1 MHSKFAQAINFFD
14 NGNLNESK
22 KLCLKILKEEPKNFD
37 ILHLLGIISFK
48 LEDYKNSADLIA
60 KAVTIN
66 PKDAEAYNNQ
76 ALVLKKINKLEDAI
90 ESLNQ
95 AIKIKPDF
103 IQAYNRRG
111 HLLVELNQLD
121 DALENFNKA
130 IEINPNFAEAYNNRG
145 NILNKLNRHTESIE
159 SYDKAISINPNFAE
173 AYNNRGG
180 VQKDLKLYEAAHES
194 YEKAIKIKPN
204 LDFLLGSLI
213 YTKLHL
219 CNWKSFD
226 ENLKKIEENIIKGNK
241 SLTPFSSLLL
251 LNSPSLQKKAAEI
264 YFKAKY
270 ISKDALKSFD
280 ERPENNKIRVGYYSA
295 DFRKHVM
302 SDLLIHLFK
311 CHDKS
316 KFELIGFSFIPGKPD
331 LMHNEIKKNFD
342 QFFDVS
348 LKTDKEIAQISKDM
362 NIDIA
367 VDLMGFTTHN
377 RMGIFK
383 ESCAPIKINF
393 LGYPGTLGSN
403 HHDYIIA
410 DKTLIPKKNQK
421 DYSEKIVY
429 LPDSYKLDHSARKVS
444 NKIFTKQEMGLPKK
458 SFVFCCFNNNFKIT
472 PNVFNT
478 WMNTLKSVN
487 NSVLWLMIKKNNP
500 TVKNHLKKEALKKG
514 IESDRLIFASRM
526 SLPDHLAR
534 LRLANLFIDTMPY
547 NAHTT
552 ASDALWVGL
561 PVLTL
566 CGETFASRV
575 AASMLNAVGLSE
587 LITLTD
593 KKFEDLAIEL
603 GNNPKKLQQI
613 KNKLNNNKISKPLFN
628 SKLFT
633 KNIEKAYSI
642 IYEEHLKKLP
652 IKNIEI

>member
-130 IEINPNFAEAYNNRG
+130 IEINPNFSEAYNNRG

-367 VDLMGFTTHN
+367 VDLMGYTTN
-377 RMGIFK
+377 ARTGIFK

-514 IESDRLIFASRM
+514 IESDRLIFANRM
-526 SLPDHLAR
+526 PLSDHLAR
-534 LRLANLFIDTMPY
+534 LKLADLFIDTMPY

>member
-1 MHSKFAQAINFFD
+1 
-14 NGNLNESK
+14 
-22 KLCLKILKEEPKNFD
+22 
-37 ILHLLGIISFK
+37 
-48 LEDYKNSADLIA
+48 
-60 KAVTIN
+60 
-66 PKDAEAYNNQ
+66 
-76 ALVLKKINKLEDAI
+76 
-90 ESLNQ
+90 
-95 AIKIKPDF
+95 
-103 IQAYNRRG
+103 
-111 HLLVELNQLD
+111 
-121 DALENFNKA
+121 
-130 IEINPNFAEAYNNRG
+130 
-145 NILNKLNRHTESIE
+145 
-159 SYDKAISINPNFAE
+159 
-173 AYNNRGG
+173 
-180 VQKDLKLYEAAHES
+180 
-194 YEKAIKIKPN
+194 
-204 LDFLLGSLI
+204 
-213 YTKLHL
+213 
-219 CNWKSFD
+219 
-226 ENLKKIEENIIKGNK
+226 
-241 SLTPFSSLLL
+241 
-251 LNSPSLQKKAAEI
+251 
-264 YFKAKY
+264 
-270 ISKDALKSFD
+270 
-280 ERPENNKIRVGYYSA
+280 
-295 DFRKHVM
+295 
-302 SDLLIHLFK
+302 
-311 CHDKS
+311 
-316 KFELIGFSFIPGKPD
+316 
-331 LMHNEIKKNFD
+331 
-342 QFFDVS
+342 
-348 LKTDKEIAQISKDM
+348 
-362 NIDIA
+362 
-367 VDLMGFTTHN
+367 MGFTTHN

-514 IESDRLIFASRM
+514 IESDRLIFANRM
-526 SLPDHLAR
+526 PLSDHLAR
-534 LRLANLFIDTMPY
+534 LKLADLFIDTMPY